1 MRRQDLV
8 TPTVFEM
15 LLSGLDKLKRDQLV
29 STLLEPRDDLPD
41 ESALDAIRL
50 IAVCSVTV
58 G

>member
-15 LLSGLDKLKRDQLV
+15 LLSGLDKLKCDQLV

-58 G
+58 E

>member
-1 MRRQDLV
+1 M

-15 LLSGLDKLKRDQLV
+15 LLSSLDKLKCDQLV

-50 IAVCSVTV
+50 IGECSVTV

>member
-1 MRRQDLV
+1 M

-15 LLSGLDKLKRDQLV
+15 LFSGLDKLKRDQLV

-50 IAVCSVTV
+50 IAVFSVTV

>member
-15 LLSGLDKLKRDQLV
+15 LLGGLDKLKCDQLV